1 VSQLY
6 ALAQLVFRTIP
17 LEVRRRIKQEGYPGQ
32 GSPVRSIRTQPPP
45 RPGGARKQARSQPG
59 HDSMTEEHTLR
70 CATRLELLSWK
81 SPPMKGML
89 RHVDAEGL
97 RRRWLLTSI
106 SLESRLLDHSYAN
119 DVETGIFKVSIQGN
133 PVRMMTA
140 DGVRIVDSYNFL
152 SVIRDQDN
160 RSPLGKTLLHAV
172 SVTIRRSFGAARGT
186 RYVSVDSLTAARRNQ
201 QEGK

>member
-1 VSQLY
+1 
-6 ALAQLVFRTIP
+6 
-17 LEVRRRIKQEGYPGQ
+17 
-32 GSPVRSIRTQPPP
+32 
-45 RPGGARKQARSQPG
+45 
-59 HDSMTEEHTLR
+59 MTEKEHTLS
-70 CATRLELLSWK
+70 CATRGGIALIEK
-81 SPPMKGML
+81 PPNEGML

-97 RRRWLLTSI
+97 RRRLLLTSI

-119 DVETGIFKVSIQGN
+119 HVETGIFKVSIQGN
-133 PVRMMTA
+133 PVRMMSA